1 MADDTTPYACDINL
15 PTLLHNLEGDT
26 ASAIFWF
33 EANCMKL
40 NQPKCHFLIAGS
52 TEHLWT
58 KVGEQ
63 VIWESNREKL
73 LGVHIDK
80 ELKFKHHLLDIC
92 KKARAKVTAMARLA
106 KLIPFEK
113 KRILMNSF
121 IESQFSYCPLVWM
134 FCSRGTDRK
143 INHIH
148 ERALRM
154 VYLDYTTSFTDLLKK
169 DGSVTIHHRN
179 IRLVAKEMFRVKH
192 DICPEIIKSLF
203 YFNNNQNVKKD
214 FLRPNVKSEYK
225 GKLSLRYFGPVVWD
239 YMLPENL
246 KTITTFEKFKTEIK
260 KWVPENCP
268 CRLCKTYISQVGF
281 VKVFD

>member
-1 MADDTTPYACDINL
+1 
-15 PTLLHNLEGDT
+15 
-26 ASAIFWF
+26 
-33 EANCMKL
+33 
-40 NQPKCHFLIAGS
+40 
-52 TEHLWT
+52 
-58 KVGEQ
+58 
-63 VIWESNREKL
+63 
-73 LGVHIDK
+73 
-80 ELKFKHHLLDIC
+80 
-92 KKARAKVTAMARLA
+92 
-106 KLIPFEK
+106 
-113 KRILMNSF
+113 MNSF

-268 CRLCKTYISQVGF
+268 CRLCKTYIPQLGF
-281 VKVFD
+281 VNVCNWNSLVRLVMHQCILDVVLLRIFLNMGNLWMWVFSLSVLPV